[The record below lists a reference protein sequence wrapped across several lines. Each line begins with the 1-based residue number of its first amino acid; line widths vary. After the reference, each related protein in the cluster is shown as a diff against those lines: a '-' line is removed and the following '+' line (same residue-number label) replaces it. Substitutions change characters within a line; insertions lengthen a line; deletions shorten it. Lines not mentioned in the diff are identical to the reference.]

1 MPLALCPNCGEDL
14 TGQEGYGGE
23 GDGFGGE
30 GDGYGFGGHGLGH
43 GRSHGHGRGQEG
55 MMGVGRRR
63 RVMPLGAARQYT
75 MEPHAY
81 YDASAE
87 ITTEGT
93 KIKFMRSK
101 IRCTSFAEWMEISD
115 PETGK
120 AVWRVEARFADRN
133 FYAPEITGE
142 GKQERKY
149 SFVTAIRLYR
159 GYEKDPAVM
168 LVHRDQQPGGMGE
181 PHSNKSVEV
190 YMCRAIGDK
199 AAADL
204 DPDAEL
210 DEFLRDGTSGR
221 PLMPKLQEPPAS
233 WAPTPDTDESFFFM
247 NAKQGEDQFLMI
259 SNATLTSISL
269 SALTEF
275 SGDSSVP
282 IVERRVLAN
291 LKRNDVTSPRKLEID
306 SGAPA
311 HPPVSSSWCFSP
323 WPLKLLTHPP
333 LLHFRAPIAITSP
346 PPHCVLRRSPG

>member
-1 MPLALCPNCGEDL
+1 
-14 TGQEGYGGE
+14 
-23 GDGFGGE
+23 
-30 GDGYGFGGHGLGH
+30 
-43 GRSHGHGRGQEG
+43 
-55 MMGVGRRR
+55 MGVGRRR

-275 SGDSSVP
+275 SGDSSVS

-306 SGAPA
+306 SALDDGLVIALFAGVDQLLVSHDALEYDVEWPNDFSQTYDSCVARRNKDLRKAPGFLQEDQLPNSRFTA
-311 HPPVSSSWCFSP
+311 SKPRGCFG
-323 WPLKLLTHPP
+323 L
-333 LLHFRAPIAITSP
+333 F
-346 PPHCVLRRSPG
+346 